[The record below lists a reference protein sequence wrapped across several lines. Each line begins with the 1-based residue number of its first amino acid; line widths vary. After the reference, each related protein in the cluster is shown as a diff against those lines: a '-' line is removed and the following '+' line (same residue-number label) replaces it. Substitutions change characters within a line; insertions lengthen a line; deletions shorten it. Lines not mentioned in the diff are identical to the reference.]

1 MCSLLAHNQGEHEG
15 APPRRVSYF
24 ILLFM
29 KRPVYKCE
37 MYEHAPFLVVLIVKY
52 MGISFFL
59 VVLIVKYMGI
69 SFFLVVLIVKYMGI
83 SFFMVVIIVKYL

>member
-29 KRPVYKCE
+29 KRAVYKCE

-52 MGISFFL
+52 MGISFF
-59 VVLIVKYMGI
+59 
-69 SFFLVVLIVKYMGI
+69 
-83 SFFMVVIIVKYL
+83 MVVIIVKYL